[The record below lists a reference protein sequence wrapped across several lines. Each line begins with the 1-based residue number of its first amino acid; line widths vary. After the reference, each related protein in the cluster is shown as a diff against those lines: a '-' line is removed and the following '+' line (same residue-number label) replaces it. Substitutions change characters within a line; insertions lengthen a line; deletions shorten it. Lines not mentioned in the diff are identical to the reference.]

1 MQKVNSTSKM
11 ADIELPPEYIED
23 VEEAEKTRL
32 SAQERKA
39 LMATTQLTELEM
51 VELWNQYK
59 FNFPTGKVNLKQ
71 LKQLVRKVN
80 YNLEQ

>member
-1 MQKVNSTSKM
+1 
-11 ADIELPPEYIED
+11 
-23 VEEAEKTRL
+23 
-32 SAQERKA
+32 
-39 LMATTQLTELEM
+39 M

-80 YNLEQ
+80 YNLNNERHRAFLGSSSPFISLS